1 MAEASTSRRSDTQAS
16 PSISFATYMQM
27 VLGMES
33 KMAVAK
39 KGTARKNRTA
49 GGKSSSSQIDL
60 VSMNQRKRS
69 RCLAVRPCKS
79 VSWGLTCIRRT
90 RVWAWAF
97 EGIPSHEHHSD
108 GHKE

>member
-1 MAEASTSRRSDTQAS
+1 MADEAPSCCRICTANDEDGLVEQMAEASTSPRSDTQAS

-60 VSMNQRKRS
+60 FSNE
-69 RCLAVRPCKS
+69 P
-79 VSWGLTCIRRT
+79 T
-90 RVWAWAF
+90 
-97 EGIPSHEHHSD
+97 
-108 GHKE
+108 